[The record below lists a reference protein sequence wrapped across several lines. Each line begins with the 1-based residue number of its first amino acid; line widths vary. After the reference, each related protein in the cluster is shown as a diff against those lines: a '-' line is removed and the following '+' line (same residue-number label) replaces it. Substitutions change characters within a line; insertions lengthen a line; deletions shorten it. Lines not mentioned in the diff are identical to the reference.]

1 MAVARPGRGFADE
14 EAALFSYLAGQMS
27 VAMENVALHERISRE
42 ARVDELT
49 GLANHRHFQ
58 ESLALEGD
66 RMRRFRRPLAL
77 AMIDV
82 DHFKAFND
90 TYGHQLGDEVLRA
103 VAGAVRE
110 VVRSTDVPARYGGE
124 ELAVVLPD
132 TDLDG
137 AFAAGEQIRRAVE
150 AVRVEWP
157 GGAPLRVTVSVGVAA
172 GEPQAPGA
180 ALIAAADAALYA
192 AKRGGRNR
200 TARAGE
206 QGAARFAR

>member
-1 MAVARPGRGFADE
+1 
-14 EAALFSYLAGQMS
+14 MS

-103 VAGAVRE
+103 VAGAVRD

-150 AVRVEWP
+150 AVRVAVARRRAAARDGERR
-157 GGAPLRVTVSVGVAA
+157 GRRRGAAGAGRRADRRRRRRPLRG
-172 GEPQAPGA
+172 QARRTQPHGP
-180 ALIAAADAALYA
+180 
-192 AKRGGRNR
+192 RG
-200 TARAGE
+200 RAGRR
-206 QGAARFAR
+206 ALRTLSTTAM